1 MVALGLEFNDDFENA
16 SRPFDAERDGFVMG
30 EGSGVIVLETL
41 EHAKKRGAT
50 IYAEVVG
57 YGMSGDAHHITAL
70 EHVRDGL
77 FLNGGGLLVTERNE
91 GFEHPR
97 VQAHVRKFH

>member
-1 MVALGLEFNDDFENA
+1 MHHVVG
-16 SRPFDAERDGFVMG
+16 
-30 EGSGVIVLETL
+30 
-41 EHAKKRGAT
+41 
-50 IYAEVVG
+50 EVVHQG
-57 YGMSGDAHHITAL
+57 QRERGGFTGACLGDAHDISAV
-70 EHVRDGL
+70 EDVGNRL